1 MMKTPILPVVLLVF
15 CALLT
20 ACGMTPP
27 AVSTLMQQV
36 TQACQSGHES
46 DLRAC
51 YAKEGV
57 SSDQIDQQLGSWD
70 EYFSKDGSPWTFSS
84 IKYDSLAEASSDKM
98 ILPMMVAMAQPTTTS
113 GMKTAPNI
121 KVIGFIIVTFKQAD
135 GTQGGATEDVGIAS
149 DGTAKFAL
157 VEAQN

>member
-1 MMKTPILPVVLLVF
+1 MKTPIRPVVLLVF

-36 TQACQSGHES
+36 KQACQSGHES
-46 DLRAC
+46 DLKAC
-51 YAKEGV
+51 YATDGV
-57 SSDQIDQQLGSWD
+57 TSEQIDQQLGSWD
-70 EYFSKDGSPWTFSS
+70 AYFNKDGASSWTFAS
-84 IKYDSLAEASSDKM
+84 IRYESLSEATNDKS
-98 ILPMMVAMAQPTTTS
+98 ILPMEIAMAQPTTTS

-121 KVIGFIIVTFKQAD
+121 KVIGFLIVMFKQPD

-157 VEAQN
+157 VEPQN

>member
-1 MMKTPILPVVLLVF
+1 MKKPVLPVVLLA
-15 CALLT
+15 CSALLA

-36 TQACQSGHES
+36 TQACQSGNE
-46 DLRAC
+46 DALRAC

-57 SSDQIDQQLGSWD
+57 TSDQIDQQLGSWD
-70 EYFSKDGSPWTFSS
+70 AYFNKGGSSSWTFAS
-84 IKYDSLAEASSDKM
+84 IKYESLAEAANDKF

-121 KVIGFIIVTFKQAD
+121 KVIGFLIVMFKQPD

-157 VEAQN
+157 IESRN